1 MKLYLSS
8 TDIPTPND
16 LAELLGKPLAETT
29 VALIPNVK
37 DYYAGR
43 AWKFTIDQRVA
54 LFEALGMKVEVVN
67 LREYDNGGTLK
78 ERFKPY
84 DLIWAMGGN
93 TFMLRY
99 QMQRSGFDNVIK
111 ELLESNIVY
120 GGDSAGALVAGT
132 SIGGI
137 NLESSDE
144 PEFAEKVIEDGLDL
158 VPYIIVPHIDD
169 AEFAEVMPVVNARP
183 DQDKIIRLK
192 NSQAVIFNK
201 GDYKI
206 VEAH

>member
-1 MKLYLSS
+1 
-8 TDIPTPND
+8 
-16 LAELLGKPLAETT
+16 
-29 VALIPNVK
+29 
-37 DYYAGR
+37 
-43 AWKFTIDQRVA
+43 
-54 LFEALGMKVEVVN
+54 
-67 LREYDNGGTLK
+67 
-78 ERFKPY
+78 
-84 DLIWAMGGN
+84 MGGN